1 MSAVGKIKASRHALQ
16 RNDTAIKLYIKVVCV
31 IYFVIIYTFI
41 LVRELQSGSNVF
53 TVTDMPSVKICI
65 SASDTVHTMHNN
77 HTAKDWAGKMQRFHQ
92 LSAFK
97 CTYACHTFSLG
108 NIQQSEPL
116 TAFKAIRK
124 P

>member
-53 TVTDMPSVKICI
+53 TVTDVPSVKICI
-65 SASDTVHTMHNN
+65 CTNDTYDV
-77 HTAKDWAGKMQRFHQ
+77 
-92 LSAFK
+92 
-97 CTYACHTFSLG
+97 
-108 NIQQSEPL
+108 QQSHSKGLGWRNAATSPAL
-116 TAFKAIRK
+116 SFQRYLRMPHIQSG
-124 P
+124 